1 MIAMPNLST
10 DVKRIIVQREDGIEQ
25 FIGLTSTQPPD
36 MIQYD
41 ATSYCLV
48 KLGKHGGHYLY
59 RPLMSPN
66 EVMANFRGD
75 GTFKKDQ
82 R

>member
-1 MIAMPNLST
+1 MA
-10 DVKRIIVQREDGIEQ
+10 VKRILIKREDGIEQ
-25 FIGLTSTQPPD
+25 FIGLTGEQPPD
-36 MIQYD
+36 MIEVTGVQ
-41 ATSYCLV
+41 YCLV

-59 RPLMSPN
+59 KPLLSPN

-75 GTFKKDQ
+75 GTFNKDQ